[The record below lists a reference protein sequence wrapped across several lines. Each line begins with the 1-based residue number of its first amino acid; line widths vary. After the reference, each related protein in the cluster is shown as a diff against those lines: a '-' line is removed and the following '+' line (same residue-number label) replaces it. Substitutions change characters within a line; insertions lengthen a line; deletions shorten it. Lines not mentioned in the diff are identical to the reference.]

1 MEADAY
7 KRDLVV
13 FKKFFWDFYGNL
25 NHRAQKK
32 IEWTLG
38 LVRDLEVIP
47 SKYFKSIAGTQGL
60 FEIRVQYGN
69 DAYRIFCFL
78 NESRCVVLLNGFKKK
93 TNRTPKRE
101 IEKAVKL
108 KADYFNEKRDRF

>member
-1 MEADAY
+1 MEQNEY
-7 KRDLVV
+7 NRELVV
-13 FKKFFWDFYGNL
+13 FKEFFWVFYRKL
-25 NHRAQKK
+25 NRGAQKK

-38 LVRDLEVIP
+38 LVRDLKIIP
-47 SKYFKSIAGTQGL
+47 SKYFKSITGTQGL

-69 DAYRIFCFL
+69 DAYRIFCCF
-78 NESRCVVLLNGFKKK
+78 NESRCVVLLSGFKKK

-108 KADYFNEKRDRF
+108 KADYFNEKRDRL